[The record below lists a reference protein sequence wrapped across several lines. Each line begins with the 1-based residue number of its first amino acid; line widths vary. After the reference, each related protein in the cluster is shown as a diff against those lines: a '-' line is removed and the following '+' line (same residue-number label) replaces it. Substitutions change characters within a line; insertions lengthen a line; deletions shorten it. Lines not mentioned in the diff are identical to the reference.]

1 MSLAPSR
8 LLAACC
14 AAALALAAGPSGAA
28 EPGAPPAPA
37 AYAGA
42 EPDAAW
48 RQAAAERIEKCR
60 KADLTVAVQAADA
73 RPLAGA
79 AVKVRLVRHAF
90 GFGSAVAA
98 MPLAIETE
106 DARRYRDTV
115 RRLFN
120 KVVFE
125 NDLKWPQWEDTHNR
139 EWTIQALRWL
149 EQQGIAVRGH
159 CLVWPSWR
167 YVPKDLQA
175 LKDRPEA
182 LGERVRQ
189 HLWDEVGAL
198 KGRIA
203 EWDVVNEPYTNHDLM
218 DALGTKEKT
227 GEDVM
232 AEWFQW
238 AHQAD
243 PSAELYL
250 NDYNIL
256 SAGGTDAAHQDAYEK
271 TLRSLL
277 EKGAK
282 KEAEK
287 GTEKEVGK
295 EAEEGAGKEAEKGA
309 GKEAQKGAE
318 KEAEKE
324 AEKRVPLGGIG
335 LQGHFGRDLTPPERL
350 LAILD
355 RFAALGPPL
364 QVTEFD
370 VDIADERLQADYLR
384 DFLTVCFSHPKV
396 KGVLMWGF
404 WEGRHW
410 KPRAALFRKDWSVKP
425 NGQAWMDL
433 VLKAWWTEAQ
443 GKTDG
448 AGRFRARGFVGRY
461 EVTAEAEGK
470 TKTVTVDLPAGGT
483 IFTLAL
489 D

>member
-8 LLAACC
+8 LLAACF
-14 AAALALAAGPSGAA
+14 AAVLALAPCASGAA
-28 EPGAPPAPA
+28 EPGAPSAPG
-37 AYAGA
+37 AYAGS

-48 RQAAAERIEKCR
+48 RQAAADRIETYR
-60 KADLTVAVQAADA
+60 KADLAVVVQAADA
-73 RPLAGA
+73 RLLAGA
-79 AVKVRLVRHAF
+79 AVKVRMTRHAF

-98 MPLAIETE
+98 MPLALETE

-115 RRLFN
+115 KRLFN

-139 EWTIQALRWL
+139 EWTNQALRWL
-149 EQQGIAVRGH
+149 GQQGIAVRGH

-167 YVPKDLQA
+167 HVPKDVQG
-175 LKDRPEA
+175 LKDKPEA
-182 LGERVRQ
+182 LGDRVRQ
-189 HLWDEVGAL
+189 HIWDEVHAL
-198 KGRIA
+198 KGRIV
-203 EWDVVNEPYTNHDLM
+203 EWDVVNEPYSEHDLM

-238 AHQAD
+238 ARQAD
-243 PSAELYL
+243 PGAELYL
-250 NDYNIL
+250 NDYGIL

-277 EKGAK
+277 EKGA
-282 KEAEK
+282 
-287 GTEKEVGK
+287 
-295 EAEEGAGKEAEKGA
+295 
-309 GKEAQKGAE
+309 
-318 KEAEKE
+318 
-324 AEKRVPLGGIG
+324 PLGGIG
-335 LQGHFGRDLTPPERL
+335 LQGHFGRNLTPPERL
-350 LAILD
+350 LAVLD
-355 RFAALGPPL
+355 RFAALDRPL

-425 NGQAWMDL
+425 NGQAWTDL
-433 VLKAWWTEAQ
+433 VLKAWWTEAE
-443 GKTDG
+443 GKTDA
-448 AGRFRARGFVGRY
+448 AGRFRARGFLGRY
-461 EVTAEAEGK
+461 DVTAEAEGK
-470 TKTVTVDLPAGGT
+470 TKTVTIDLPAGGT

>member
-14 AAALALAAGPSGAA
+14 AAFLALAPGAVGAA
-28 EPGAPPAPA
+28 EPGAPSAPG
-37 AYAGA
+37 AYAGS

-48 RQAAAERIEKCR
+48 RQAAAERIEQYR
-60 KADLTVAVQAADA
+60 KADLTVVVQAADA
-73 RPLAGA
+73 RLLAGA
-79 AVKVRLVRHAF
+79 TVKVRMTRHAF

-115 RRLFN
+115 KRLFN

-167 YVPKDLQA
+167 NMPKDVPA
-175 LKDRPEA
+175 LKDKPEA
-182 LGERVRQ
+182 LGERVRR
-189 HLWDEVGAL
+189 HIWDEVGAL
-198 KGRIA
+198 KGRIV
-203 EWDVVNEPYTNHDLM
+203 EWDVVNEPYSEHDLM
-218 DALGTKEKT
+218 DALSTKEKT

-238 AHQAD
+238 AHEAD
-243 PSAELYL
+243 PGAELYL
-250 NDYNIL
+250 NDYGIL
-256 SAGGTDAAHQDAYEK
+256 EAGGADAAHQDAYEK
-271 TLRSLL
+271 TLRLL
-277 EKGAK
+277 IERGAE
-282 KEAEK
+282 KEAGE
-287 GTEKEVGK
+287 G
-295 EAEEGAGKEAEKGA
+295 AEEGAEKETEK
-309 GKEAQKGAE
+309 KAE
-318 KEAEKE
+318 KEAEK
-324 AEKRVPLGGIG
+324 KVPLGGIG
-335 LQGHFGRDLTPPERL
+335 LQGHFGRNLTPPERL
-350 LAILD
+350 LAVLD
-355 RFAALGPPL
+355 RFAALDRPL

-370 VDIADERLQADYLR
+370 VDIADEQLQADYLR
-384 DFLTVCFSHPKV
+384 DFLTACFSHPKV
-396 KGVLMWGF
+396 KGILMWGF

-433 VLKAWWTEAQ
+433 VLKTWWTEAQ
-443 GKTDG
+443 GKTDA
-448 AGRFRARGFVGRY
+448 AGRFRARGFLGRY
-461 EVTAEAEGK
+461 EVTAQAEGK
-470 TKTVTVDLPAGGT
+470 TKTVTIDLPADGT